1 MDEERDQQT
10 TEVRQTS
17 VQQGDTNVQRQQI
30 TTSTKADSRLVAR
43 RIVYYVLGVVV
54 TFLLLRMVLLLLAAN
69 QGSWFV
75 DFVYAVGGFFA
86 APFFGVFSYEPVYGQ
101 SVFEV
106 SSLVAIIVYS
116 LLALGIAK
124 LFTLTKTNDASV

>member
-17 VQQGDTNVQRQQI
+17 AQQGNTNVQRQQV
-30 TTSTKADSRLVAR
+30 TTTTKADGRMVAR
-43 RIVYYVLGVVV
+43 RVVYYILGIIV
-54 TFLLLRMVLLLLAAN
+54 TFLALRMVLLLLAAN

-101 SVFEV
+101 SVFEI

-116 LLALGIAK
+116 LLAMGIAK
-124 LFTLTKTNDASV
+124 LFTLTKTNDAAV